1 ENQDQHDDKEENQKK
16 KGENQDQHDD
26 KEENQKK
33 KGENQD
39 QHDDKEENQKKKGEN
54 QDQHDDKE
62 KEPKQD
68 QEQKPIK
75 EKKEEEQKKEQ
86 KKEGENQE
94 QPRNQ
99 EKPNQEPK
107 IKIKLKKANDN
118 SEIEAETVEV
128 GSDINKNKQFKELFN
143 QKVKEFKEC
152 KQHLAEKEENL
163 KKQQE
168 RASKEQQEKITEI
181 KQKQLTEV
189 KELSEKYI
197 TENKK
202 EQKKEN
208 IIVKTITELLNNR
221 PMSQKY
227 KANMFVNELNNYSDE
242 QLEDLGREII
252 SEDMVA
258 LLDLCVDRNA
268 IRLINRLYTFFNKSE
283 ETKRL
288 ISDKAL
294 EILENYNNTF
304 KDLIPSMP
312 CGGNRNEF
320 NKTRKE
326 YLDKIVKLGKADE
339 RFNDVLRKTT
349 IKSAMLA
356 TGFKGKIGDIEDKL
370 NSATNELREVY
381 IKQQQEVGK

>member
-1 ENQDQHDDKEENQKK
+1 MEAIFKFLEN
-16 KGENQDQHDD
+16 
-26 KEENQKK
+26 
-33 KGENQD
+33 
-39 QHDDKEENQKKKGEN
+39 
-54 QDQHDDKE
+54 
-62 KEPKQD
+62 
-68 QEQKPIK
+68 
-75 EKKEEEQKKEQ
+75 
-86 KKEGENQE
+86 
-94 QPRNQ
+94 
-99 EKPNQEPK
+99 K
-107 IKIKLKKANDN
+107 IQIDNKSAPSSAASVMKIKLKKFNN
-118 SEIEAETVEV
+118 NGEIEAEEIEV
-128 GSDINKNKQFKELFN
+128 NNCIDEQSEKLFN

-152 KQHLAEKEENL
+152 KQHLVEKEENL

-168 RASKEQQEKITEI
+168 GASKEQNEKITEI

-208 IIVKTITELLNNR
+208 IIVKTITELLNNK
-221 PMSQKY
+221 PMPQKY
-227 KANMFVNELNNYSDE
+227 KANMFVNKLNNYSDE

-258 LLDLCVDRNA
+258 LLNLCVDKNA

-283 ETKRL
+283 ETKGL
-288 ISDKAL
+288 ISDEAL
-294 EILENYNNTF
+294 EILENYNNIF
-304 KDLIPSMP
+304 RDLIPSMP

-326 YLDKIVKLGKADE
+326 YLDKIVKLDKADE

-349 IKSAMLA
+349 IRSAMLA
-356 TGFKGKIGDIEDKL
+356 TGFKGEIDNIEEKL
-370 NSATNELREVY
+370 NFATNELCKVY